1 MARRRWRG
9 TAAPAP
15 ITAAPS
21 STSASIPRNFVP
33 SLSDD
38 LCVMIDK
45 MPAQTTVEDIL
56 ALFREAEQRLRENER
71 IAREDRAE
79 TERLFRE
86 HERLRNEERAE
97 AERLRKE
104 AERLSKEAERR
115 REQERAEAERLRA
128 QERAETERFL
138 RDLGKQLGALGNR
151 LGDFVEEMVAPT
163 LVSLLQ
169 ERGIAVTQVSRR
181 TSSKRQGAAME
192 VDLLAVNDTDVV
204 AVEVKSR
211 LSDDDVRRQL
221 ERLGKFKMAFPQ
233 YRGYR
238 VLGAVAAMVVP
249 DEIGRQAQDA
259 GLFVLAPSGEAMRIL
274 NDEAFEPKAW

>member
-1 MARRRWRG
+1 
-9 TAAPAP
+9 
-15 ITAAPS
+15 
-21 STSASIPRNFVP
+21 
-33 SLSDD
+33 
-38 LCVMIDK
+38 MIDK

-56 ALFREAEQRLRENER
+56 N
-71 IAREDRAE
+71 
-79 TERLFRE
+79 LFRE
-86 HERLRNEERAE
+86 HERLMKAEFAETERLRKEAERLREQERAE

-104 AERLSKEAERR
+104 AEQLRKEAERR
-115 REQERAEAERLRA
+115 REQERAEAERLRE
-128 QERAETERFL
+128 QERAEAERLRKEERAEAELRMKALERQSEKTERELEKTERFL
-138 RDLGKQLGALGNR
+138 RELGKQFGDLGNR
-151 LGDFVEEMVAPT
+151 LGQFVEEMVAPA
-163 LVSLLQ
+163 LVQLLQ

-181 TSSKRQGAAME
+181 TSSKRKGAAME